1 MSLSPD
7 RSCPSSKK
15 ESQVEDELDSGDDHL
30 RNERML
36 PPPLTGPGGAP
47 LMLQDSSG
55 TVVFGLP
62 PDHAIRQ
69 EVLFEIPPAICNDKA
84 DAAVNDPDHDHDN
97 DNDTDTTLTDVTTG
111 RGAGSVLESIFSDQ
125 ARAGDFLTDNILHRW

>member
-1 MSLSPD
+1 
-7 RSCPSSKK
+7 
-15 ESQVEDELDSGDDHL
+15 
-30 RNERML
+30 ML

-69 EVLFEIPPAICNDKA
+69 EVLFEIPPAMCKEKA
-84 DAAVNDPDHDHDN
+84 DAAAAEPEHEHEHDNAN
-97 DNDTDTTLTDVTTG
+97 DNDMDTTLTDVTT
-111 RGAGSVLESIFSDQ
+111 
-125 ARAGDFLTDNILHRW
+125 